1 MIEREVGLQ
10 VLDADATACT
20 LVFVPADPGDG
31 MYQPLSALA
40 VLAGLNGCGFT
51 GVCECYLRPSVED
64 DKYWM
69 GIGLK
74 FTGVIPDTYWWGA
87 LASNVQ
93 YACDDDKDIRLDRAA
108 CEFTTVGELRASMIH
123 AGTAGF
129 EVGVAVWVSDPAG
142 ADPESPFTVMCRSAR

>member
-51 GVCECYLRPSVED
+51 GVAASANSARNN
-64 DKYWM
+64 
-69 GIGLK
+69 IGLC
-74 FTGVIPDTYWWGA
+74 P
-87 LASNVQ
+87 
-93 YACDDDKDIRLDRAA
+93 
-108 CEFTTVGELRASMIH
+108 
-123 AGTAGF
+123 
-129 EVGVAVWVSDPAG
+129 
-142 ADPESPFTVMCRSAR
+142 